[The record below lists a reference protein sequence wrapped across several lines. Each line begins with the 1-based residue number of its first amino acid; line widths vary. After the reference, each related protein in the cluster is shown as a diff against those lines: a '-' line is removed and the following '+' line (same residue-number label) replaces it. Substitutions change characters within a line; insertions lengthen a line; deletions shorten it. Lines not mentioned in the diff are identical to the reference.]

1 MVNLYQDPNGENIL
15 DKSYFLIHT
24 DNNKTTTTQI
34 SHAPVGM
41 TDTEKVALMLT
52 KVRNLKNTVDEANKK
67 ISQLQNITNS

>member
-15 DKSYFLIHT
+15 DKSYFLVHT
-24 DNNKTTTTQI
+24 DNKTTTTKL
-34 SHAPVGM
+34 SHAPVEM